1 MFGTIFIRVIF
12 TLAFTGM
19 AWHATAAEILTSAR
33 QAYITDFE
41 SGKVLFAK
49 NAEVPMKPA
58 SMAKIMTVFVVFQ
71 RIADGSL
78 RLENKFLVSEKA
90 WRKGGSKTFVEV
102 GSRVS
107 VNDLLHG
114 VIVQSGND
122 AAIVLAEGI
131 AGTEDAFA
139 EEMNF
144 GEKIGYDTDQFS
156 KCDRMARPRFADQCK
171 RFEYFNN

>member
-1 MFGTIFIRVIF
+1 MDRCN
-12 TLAFTGM
+12 L
-19 AWHATAAEILTSAR
+19 
-33 QAYITDFE
+33 
-41 SGKVLFAK
+41 
-49 NAEVPMKPA
+49 
-58 SMAKIMTVFVVFQ
+58 
-71 RIADGSL
+71 RIS
-78 RLENKFLVSEKA
+78 FLYLKKHGEKA
-90 WRKGGSKTFVEV
+90 GSKTFAEV

-139 EEMNF
+139 EEMNYW
-144 GEKIGYDTDQFS
+144 EKTGYDTDQFS